1 MNPNSK
7 TFLFLFLNIL
17 LLLSAC
23 KKDGGETP
31 IPTPDKLQITA
42 ARVGTT
48 NLQIN
53 QTTENIEVEKPIVI
67 SFNNAINLSSVL
79 GGNFQLQTLAGD
91 NVEMDYFFLDNNKTI
106 SAQPKQA
113 LQTFTDYQVIISD
126 KLEGENGETF
136 DGITYNFKT
145 LRPDLIL
152 QSITLNGADF
162 NVNGRII
169 DIPQDNVEIQ
179 FTFSH
184 EVELAILQD
193 KIRLIGGSHIV
204 PLELT
209 IVEGTPNTFKVTNL
223 ETLQHITA
231 YKFFIFQSLASVE
244 GNDFHGF
251 DKEFFTAID
260 TTPKFPIIPDEELL
274 TLVQQQTFKYF
285 WDFGHP
291 VSGLARERNTSGNT
305 VTSGGSGF
313 GLMAII
319 VGIERGFITRQEG
332 IDRLEKIVNFLTQA
346 DRFHG
351 VWSHWLHGSTG
362 KVIPFS
368 PNDDGGDLVETS
380 FLAMGLLTVRQY
392 LNDQNIQE
400 NTLKN
405 SINQLWEDIEWSWYT
420 KGGENALYWH
430 WSPNFAWEKN
440 HKIGGYNEAL
450 ITYILAASSP
460 TFPIEAEAY
469 HQGWARNGGMQNGNQ
484 FYGITLPLGNNNFGG
499 PLFFE
504 HYTYLGINP
513 ENLSDIYAN
522 YWEQTVNHTLINRAY
537 CIDNPK
543 NYVGYSADSWGLT
556 ASDGNSGYSAHSP
569 TNDKGVITPTAAL
582 SSFPYTPEESMQA
595 LHHFYYVLGD
605 KLWGEYGFY
614 DAFNLTEG
622 WYANSYLAIDQGP
635 IIGMIENHRTGL
647 LWDLFMS
654 CPEVQSG
661 LDKLGFNY

>member
-1 MNPNSK
+1 MNPFSK
-7 TFLFLFLNIL
+7 TFLFLFFNVL
-17 LLLSAC
+17 LLITAC
-23 KKDGGETP
+23 KKDGGDTP
-31 IPTPDKLQITA
+31 KPTPDKLQITA
-42 ARVGTT
+42 ARVGIL
-48 NLQIN
+48 NLQSN
-53 QTTENIEVEKPIVI
+53 QTTENIEVGKPIVI
-67 SFNNAINLSSVL
+67 NFTHAIQLSSVL
-79 GGNFQLQTLAGD
+79 GGNFQLQSLAG
-91 NVEMDYFFLDNNKTI
+91 EAIELTYFFLDNNKTI
-106 SAQPKQA
+106 SAQPKQE
-113 LQTFTDYQVIISD
+113 LQTFTDYQVILND
-126 KLEGENGETF
+126 KLKGENNETF

-145 LRPDLIL
+145 LRPDLEL

-169 DIPQDNVEIQ
+169 DIPQENIDIQ

-184 EVELAILQD
+184 EVELASLKD
-193 KIRLIGGSHIV
+193 KIRLIGGSHNV
-204 PLELT
+204 PLDLT
-209 IVEGTPNTFKVTNL
+209 TVETIPHTFKVNNL

-231 YKFFIFQSLASVE
+231 YKFFIFQSLASIE
-244 GNDFHGF
+244 GNDFGGF
-251 DKEFFTAID
+251 DKEFYTAID
-260 TTPKFPIIPDEELL
+260 TTPKFPLISDEELL

-291 VSGLARERNTSGNT
+291 VSGLTRERNTSGNT
-305 VTSGGSGF
+305 VTTGGSGF
-313 GLMAII
+313 GLMAIV

-332 IDRLEKIVNFLTQA
+332 IDRLEKIVNFLAQA

-368 PNDDGGDLVETS
+368 TNDDGGDLVETS

-392 LNDQNIQE
+392 LSDQNTQE

-405 SINQLWEDIEWSWYT
+405 DINQLWENIEWNWHT

-440 HKIGGYNEAL
+440 HKISGYNEAL

-460 TFPIEAEAY
+460 THSIDIEAY
-469 HQGWARNGGMQNGNQ
+469 KQGWARNGNMQNGNLS
-484 FYGITLPLGNNNFGG
+484 YGITLPLGNNNLGG

-504 HYTYLGINP
+504 QYTYLGINP
-513 ENLSDIYAN
+513 QNLSDTYAN
-522 YWEQTVNHTLINRAY
+522 YWEQTANHTLINRAY

-543 NYVGYSADSWGLT
+543 NYVGYGESCWGLT
-556 ASDGNSGYSAHSP
+556 ASDGNTGYSAHSP
-569 TNDKGVITPTAAL
+569 TNDRGVITPTAAL
-582 SSFPYTPEESMQA
+582 SSFPYTPEKSMQA

-605 KLWGEYGFY
+605 KLWGQYGFY

-622 WYANSYLAIDQGP
+622 WYASSYLAIDQGP
-635 IIGMIENHRTGL
+635 IVGMIENYRTGL

-654 CPEVQSG
+654 CPEVQNG
-661 LDKLGFNY
+661 LNKLGFNY